1 MREVQVERKYQ
12 TATAAVTGFKKL
24 APAKEF
30 TDLYITK
37 DTNDLL
43 SIGVAPFTVQ
53 EVKESINS
61 DLTSEETG
69 REVDV
74 YKLIDATGEVWMR
87 AEVHLNC
94 NETEET

>member
-12 TATAAVTGFKKL
+12 TAAAAIAGFKKM

-30 TDLYITK
+30 TDIYTVK
-37 DTNDLL
+37 DLNDLQ
-43 SIGVAPFTVQ
+43 SVGVAPFTVQ
-53 EVKESINS
+53 EITESINS
-61 DLTSEETG
+61 DLTGEETG
-69 REVDV
+69 HEVDV